1 MRLVDF
7 ALHLGLASYPGS
19 SSFVYTGRSLGT
31 RLSRPAFCVVH
42 RLFVYFRNALLAQ
55 EMIPSILSQ
64 DEELVSLNDRVRELN
79 LELAESKGQRETYQQ
94 EMELL
99 RKELDEA
106 KDRVASL
113 ESRNQKLSDEIEH
126 VRAENVQK
134 SNVTEDFTKKSE
146 ELLAATE
153 ELRRY
158 RAENNVLSAKV
169 ETLMAEIERERA
181 KAAELEDRLV
191 RAKKLCVML

>member
-1 MRLVDF
+1 
-7 ALHLGLASYPGS
+7 
-19 SSFVYTGRSLGT
+19 
-31 RLSRPAFCVVH
+31 
-42 RLFVYFRNALLAQ
+42 
-55 EMIPSILSQ
+55 MIPSILSQ

-79 LELAESKGQRETYQQ
+79 LELAESKGQRGTYQQ
-94 EMELL
+94 EMELV

-126 VRAENVQK
+126 VSAENVQR
-134 SNVTEDFTKKSE
+134 SNVTEEFSKKSE
-146 ELLAATE
+146 ELSAATE
-153 ELRRY
+153 ELQRY

-191 RAKKLCVML
+191 RAKNICVML